1 MELPNPRRKC
11 QVFATT
17 LWYPE
22 LTQAAREKGGGTG
35 ATWRP
40 WPPSITTPRQRLR
53 TRMRTTE
60 TYQQMVSLSV
70 NFSLMALWSDRE
82 VVFWCFIQYFIH
94 ILKFKR
100 SIFKLGQFVCLKS
113 TPKVFGQF
121 NFLLSILWAIR
132 SEQWKGAYSQ

>member
-1 MELPNPRRKC
+1 MQIKVYLTSLVDIQLDIRHFLKLYFFQVTTMELPNPRRKS

-60 TYQQMVSLSV
+60 TYQQMVSSSD
-70 NFSLMALWSDRE
+70 NFSLLRLRSRVAAKIWVIKGRASWRIF
-82 VVFWCFIQYFIH
+82 FWVGIA
-94 ILKFKR
+94 K
-100 SIFKLGQFVCLKS
+100 
-113 TPKVFGQF
+113 
-121 NFLLSILWAIR
+121 IR
-132 SEQWKGAYSQ
+132 NY